1 MPDYIDIP
9 LKTFVDL
16 AKESSS
22 EMGAMDNGLMVDYET
37 GRYFQVPDAQTAL
50 FIASAREIVL
60 ELARRIQVLERNTS

>member
-1 MPDYIDIP
+1 MSQYTDIP

-22 EMGAMDNGLMVDYET
+22 EMGSMDGGLMVDYES
-37 GRYFQVPDAQTAL
+37 GRYFQVPDVETAL

-60 ELARRIQVLERNTS
+60 ELARRIQVLERNTE